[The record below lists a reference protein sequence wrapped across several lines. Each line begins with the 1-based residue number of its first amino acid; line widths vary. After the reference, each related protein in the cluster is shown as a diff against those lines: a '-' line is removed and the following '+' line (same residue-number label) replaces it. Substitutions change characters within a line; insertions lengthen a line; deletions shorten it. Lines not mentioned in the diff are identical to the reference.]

1 MLVCKRETPTCC
13 SKVSLHIFVQWPWHL
28 VLQSGHNS
36 GHRKEPEWI
45 SLLQSDLK
53 CFCNNKHIGTQMLY
67 CHLFF
72 ESERCLIAMF
82 ITTGILDW
90 CLFLHHFV
98 LATVHVK
105 IFISFSHC
113 LCVGE
118 CACTNRVNELDLSD
132 NVVGQCLLCHC
143 HWLLFG
149 IPCVS
154 HLKGVTFT
162 LKFLV

>member
-1 MLVCKRETPTCC
+1 MLLQGVIAHLC
-13 SKVSLHIFVQWPWHL
+13 SVALAFGITIRPQQWTQKGARMDL
-28 VLQSGHNS
+28 T
-36 GHRKEPEWI
+36 
-45 SLLQSDLK
+45 LQSDLK

-72 ESERCLIAMF
+72 EGERCLIAMF
-82 ITTGILDW
+82 ITTAILDW

-98 LATVHVK
+98 LTTVHVK
-105 IFISFSHC
+105 ICISFSHC

-154 HLKGVTFT
+154 HLKGVTFSRA
-162 LKFLV
+162 KFLV